1 MTLTLRGKT
10 GGGVMPDSLRFILV
24 VAILAGLG
32 YGAAWYLSSFPPAPT
47 QVVKALPHDRFNN

>member
-1 MTLTLRGKT
+1 
-10 GGGVMPDSLRFILV
+10 MPDSLRFILV